1 MKSMN
6 YSFYTI
12 KQFKYNVNFKIMIIL
27 SFDIGIKNLAYC
39 MIDTETNDILDW
51 NILDC
56 SGTNETLIV
65 IKTLDEI
72 NYILEA
78 DIILLEKQPSFNPK
92 MRNISTALYVYF
104 TLRIQHEKNAQCKIM
119 FYQPK
124 YKLMC
129 SNTKIEHKTKSKYLQ
144 NKKLGIEHTR
154 ELINTHLDFFEKHKK
169 KDDLADCYLQAISYT
184 KFFMK

>member
-1 MKSMN
+1 
-6 YSFYTI
+6 
-12 KQFKYNVNFKIMIIL
+12 MIIL

-39 MIDTETNDILDW
+39 IIDTESNDILDW
-51 NILDC
+51 YILDC
-56 SGTNETLIV
+56 TGTNETLSV
-65 IKTLDEI
+65 IKTLDE
-72 NYILEA
+72 YPHLLEA
-78 DIILLEKQPSFNPK
+78 DIVLLEKQPSFNPK

-104 TLRIQHEKNAQCKIM
+104 TLRIQHERNNMCKII
-119 FYQPK
+119 FYPAK

-154 ELINTHLDFFEKHKK
+154 ERIATHQDFFEKHKK

-184 KFFMK
+184 KFFMKQDS

>member
-1 MKSMN
+1 
-6 YSFYTI
+6 
-12 KQFKYNVNFKIMIIL
+12 MIIL

-56 SGTNETLIV
+56 SGTNETLTV
-65 IKTLDEI
+65 IKTLDQY
-72 NYILEA
+72 NYMLEA
-78 DIILLEKQPSFNPK
+78 DIVLLEKQPSFNPK

-104 TLRIQHEKNAQCKIM
+104 TLRIQHEKNENCKII
-119 FYQPK
+119 FYPAK

-129 SNTKIEHKTKSKYLQ
+129 CNTKIEHKTKCKYRQ
-144 NKKLGIEHTR
+144 NKNLGIVHTR
-154 ELINTHLDFFEKHKK
+154 ELINTHNDFFEKNKK
-169 KDDLADCYLQAISYT
+169 KDDLADSYLQAISYT